1 MTLHNNARHLP
12 DAAASLLAQSY
23 RDFALVMLDDGSTD
37 ETPAIA
43 ETLAAN
49 DARITYV
56 RHEHRRG
63 MVPTWHE
70 VFEVATREH
79 PSAEYFAWVSDHDHW
94 HAHWLSRLVE
104 ALEAHPSVLLAY
116 PMTQRMEADGTPVD
130 KELRVFQ
137 TVGLSQVADRWRE
150 FCHNGVGSGDM
161 VYGLMRVKALRAAG
175 IFREV
180 LNPDRLLIAELTLR
194 GEILQVQEPLW
205 VRRRSAVAS
214 IARQR
219 STLIAGASPARFRW
233 PATLQH
239 AYAIARDYSR
249 SGQKRYGIPPHT
261 LAGMLMRYQLTSF
274 WRTFRKTDTSKQV
287 SRTSEHVAFA
297 AKVTSKHARVV
308 LADAVHGVAVAWSRL
323 GRRRR
328 KLAYESAFL
337 LNKLASRTRRLRQ
350 RARFKVGTALRRVR

>member
-1 MTLHNNARHLP
+1 MTMYNNARRLP
-12 DAAASLLAQSY
+12 DAAASLRAQSY

-37 ETPAIA
+37 QTPAIA

-49 DARITYV
+49 DGRITYF
-56 RHEHRRG
+56 RHEPRRG
-63 MVPTWHE
+63 MVRTWRE
-70 VFEVATREH
+70 VFEIATREH
-79 PSAEYFAWVSDHDHW
+79 PSAEYFAWVSDHDYW

-137 TVGLSQVADRWRE
+137 TVGLSQMADRWRE

-180 LNPDRLLIAELTLR
+180 LYPDRLLIAELTLR

-239 AYAIARDYSR
+239 ASVIARDYGR
-249 SGQKRYGIPPHT
+249 SGRQQPCIPLHT
-261 LAGMLMRYQLTSF
+261 LAGMLTRYQLTSF

-287 SRTSEHVAFA
+287 SRTGEHVAFA
-297 AKVTSKHARVV
+297 AKVTRKYARVA
-308 LADAVHGVAVAWSRL
+308 LADAGHGVAVAWTRL

-328 KLAYESAFL
+328 KLAYESASL
-337 LNKLASRTRRLRQ
+337 LNKLASKTRRLRQ
-350 RARFKVGTALRRVR
+350 RTRFKVGTALRRVR